1 MEFNAS
7 LNIFN
12 VKLDILQEE
21 ILHLN
26 AQHVILDSRVRM
38 VFVSLG
44 YVLEANLNSMEKLVL
59 WPLLTVKRDM
69 QLVKLLTAVIFALLS
84 MRRLMGFVSNHVLEL
99 HPNGTAPHVFLHLQD
114 AQLVLKT
121 TV

>member
-1 MEFNAS
+1 MEFLAS

-12 VKLDILQEE
+12 AKLDILQEE

-38 VFVSLG
+38 VFASPG
-44 YVLEANLNSMEKLVL
+44 YVLQIHLISMEKPVL
-59 WPLLTVKRDM
+59 WSLLTVKLDM
-69 QLVKLLTAVIFALLS
+69 QLVKLLTAVIFALPS

-99 HPNGTAPHVFLHLQD
+99 HPNGTAPHVFLHLQN
-114 AQLVLKT
+114 AQLFLKT